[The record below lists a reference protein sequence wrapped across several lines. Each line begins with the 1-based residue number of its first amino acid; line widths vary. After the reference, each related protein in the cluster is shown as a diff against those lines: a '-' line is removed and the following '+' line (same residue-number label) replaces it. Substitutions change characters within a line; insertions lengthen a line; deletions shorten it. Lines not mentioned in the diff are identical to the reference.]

1 MDSISSEDN
10 SIFEKTLQ
18 QNNYFLKKINPR
30 FKEAGKYIIA
40 RYDWKNSPL
49 DFPEDFK
56 NIDKILEFTKIYISK
71 REEFLKMMGLYLS

>member
-10 SIFEKTLQ
+10 FIFEKTLQ
-18 QNNYFLKKINPR
+18 QNDYFLKKINPR

-56 NIDKILEFTKIYISK
+56 NIDKILEFTKIYLNK
-71 REEFLKMMGLYLS
+71 REDFFQMMGIYLS